1 MDGAPTSNAPRLAAF
16 HDAGTAAGRDHVVAL
31 AADGGERAAA
41 FGHDAAEA
49 ARLVVPVRHARRAV
63 RVAVRL
69 PDAGAAQDD
78 DRRPHT
84 PLAQPLVG
92 LGELEQEANALHGV
106 AQDEI
111 RIRGGQ
117 TIGG

>member
-1 MDGAPTSNAPRLAAF
+1 MR
-16 HDAGTAAGRDHVVAL
+16 RDWLLSMMPGPL

-41 FGHDAAEA
+41 LGHDAAEA

-69 PDAGAAQDD
+69 PDTSAAQDD

-106 AQDEI
+106 AEDEI
-111 RIRGGQ
+111 RVRCGQAIRG
-117 TIGG
+117 